1 MVLDI
6 SARKS
11 LEAALQAE
19 RDRLDALLTNVGDAV
34 MVTDPKG
41 TIEYVNPGWERLNG
55 YTAEE
60 ALGKTPRLI
69 QSGHHP
75 SDFYVDMWETINSG
89 RTWRGEVVNLHKD
102 GSFYDAA
109 LTITPVLSET
119 SEVINF
125 VGVLHDISSLKQ
137 LDRIKD
143 QFVSDVSHELRTPLT
158 NICLYLDLLKRTVN
172 DPDRAARY
180 LETLTRESERLT
192 NLINDLLSLSSLTAD
207 AVAFEPI
214 TLDINH
220 LLKGLVEDRSTL
232 AASRGLNLT
241 MAADESI
248 PKITGDERMLTQVF
262 NNLLTNAMN
271 YTSDGGRISLR
282 TYARSRTDRQ
292 WVVVEVEDNGLGIPP
307 DEITMIFRRFYRG
320 RASQNTSVAGTGLG
334 LPICKEIIDRHNGRI
349 TVESD
354 GVPGRDSR
362 FFVWLPSSDEK

>member
-1 MVLDI
+1 
-6 SARKS
+6 
-11 LEAALQAE
+11 
-19 RDRLDALLTNVGDAV
+19 
-34 MVTDPKG
+34 
-41 TIEYVNPGWERLNG
+41 
-55 YTAEE
+55 
-60 ALGKTPRLI
+60 
-69 QSGHHP
+69 
-75 SDFYVDMWETINSG
+75 
-89 RTWRGEVVNLHKD
+89 
-102 GSFYDAA
+102 
-109 LTITPVLSET
+109 
-119 SEVINF
+119 
-125 VGVLHDISSLKQ
+125 
-137 LDRIKD
+137 
-143 QFVSDVSHELRTPLT
+143 
-158 NICLYLDLLKRTVN
+158 LDLLKRTVN

-220 LLKGLVEDRSTL
+220 LLKRLVEDRSTL

-241 MAADESI
+241 LATDESI
-248 PKITGDERMLTQVF
+248 PNITGDERMLTQVF

-282 TYARSRTDRQ
+282 TYTRSRADHK

-320 RASQNTSVAGTGLG
+320 RASKETSIAGTGLG

-354 GVPGRDSR
+354 GVPGRGSR
-362 FFVWLPSSDEK
+362 FFVWLLSSDEK